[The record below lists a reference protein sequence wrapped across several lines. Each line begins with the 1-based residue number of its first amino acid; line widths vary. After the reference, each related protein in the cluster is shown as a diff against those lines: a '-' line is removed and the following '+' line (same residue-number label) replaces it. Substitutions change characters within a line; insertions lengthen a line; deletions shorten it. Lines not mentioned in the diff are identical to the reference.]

1 MGIDIDDVLLVE
13 ESSVTARGYR
23 HRTTIPKG
31 IFKILKLKD
40 KDKLRWILLKDGTIL
55 VRKVNQQQLKLS
67 EQ

>member
-13 ESSVTARGYR
+13 ESSVTVRGYR
-23 HRTTIPKG
+23 HRTTIPRG

-40 KDKLRWILLKDGTIL
+40 KDKLRWILLKDGAIL

>member
-23 HRTTIPKG
+23 HRTTIPRG

>member
-1 MGIDIDDVLLVE
+1 MGIDIDDIMLVE

-23 HRTTIPKG
+23 HRTTIPRG

-40 KDKLRWILLKDGTIL
+40 KDKLRWILLKDGTVL
-55 VRKVNQQQLKLS
+55 VKKVKRQQLRLS

>member
-55 VRKVNQQQLKLS
+55 VRKTNQQLKLS